1 MLLAAIDGGH
11 CRAKSRAAVLKSRK
25 AEMMSAEVR
34 AASVED
40 AHAIADIHIASWQ
53 AAYAGQLPSRY
64 LDGLSA
70 DNRTSTWVEVLLQE
84 PPTAVFVIGADDH
97 LMGFA
102 AVGASRDDDAP
113 SGQVGEVAA
122 IYALDEAWG
131 RGMGR
136 QLMAKA
142 LQHLRATGFEDATL
156 ATRTGRLL
164 FALSSAAAVSTPHR
178 RHRGEGPSA
187 VQELD
192 LLGLTA

>member
-1 MLLAAIDGGH
+1 MG
-11 CRAKSRAAVLKSRK
+11 
-25 AEMMSAEVR
+25 AEVR

-40 AHAIADIHIASWQ
+40 AHAIADVHVASWQ
-53 AAYAGQLPSRY
+53 AAYAGQLPNRY

-70 DNRTSTWVEVLLQE
+70 DNRTSTWVEVLSQE

-122 IYALDEAWG
+122 IYARDEAWG
-131 RGMGR
+131 RGVGR

-156 ATRTGRLL
+156 WVLDSNDRAIEFYEGGGWGADGATRQDTIGGQLVTEIRY
-164 FALSSAAAVSTPHR
+164 R
-178 RHRGEGPSA
+178 RVLAH
-187 VQELD
+187 
-192 LLGLTA
+192 